1 MEFGRTIGAWV
12 LFVFVISLMLWA
24 WYDMFTTPQ
33 TRISALFPV
42 LVLFFM
48 VWFFTSGEFLGRF
61 FKRKRFQT
69 DTGVSGIL
77 LGREDFEGG
86 FTRVY
91 VSVKKYIADY
101 NKLEVAPRNVFERF
115 AVMLTPSTIIKI
127 MGKTSDYEE
136 VPYSYCEIEAGC
148 LRFHGALNPD
158 RKVPSQYAYLQA
170 KIERYEAL
178 LSELTTIFESAKST
192 AGALAQLESRNLLE
206 SGIQAGVL
214 MQNINKGINMI
225 KQPPPQ
231 QFEQR

>member
-1 MEFGRTIGAWV
+1 MKGETIGAWI
-12 LFVFVISLMLWA
+12 LFIFVISLMLWA

-42 LVLFFM
+42 IIIFFM

-86 FTRVY
+86 LTRVY

-101 NKLEVAPRNVFERF
+101 NKIEVSPRNIFERF
-115 AVMLTPSTIIKI
+115 AVMLTPSTVIKV
-127 MGKTSDYEE
+127 MGKTYDFEE
-136 VPYSYCEIEAGC
+136 VPYSYSEVEAGC
-148 LRFHGALNPD
+148 LRYHGALNTD
-158 RKVPSQYAYLQA
+158 RKVPSQYVYLQA
-170 KIERYEAL
+170 KIDRYEAL
-178 LSELTTIFESAKST
+178 INELSTIFESAKST
-192 AGALAQLESRNLLE
+192 AGALAQQESRNLLE

-214 MQNINKGINMI
+214 MQNINKGIGMI
-225 KQPPPQ
+225 RQQQPPIQ
-231 QFEQR
+231 